1 MEYILGSKPEGC
13 IFCDFATAKPE
24 AYRAKLVLLVGPHA
38 LVCLNRFPFSSSH
51 LLVAPRRHVA
61 EPGDLPLDEYDSTMR
76 LVRLVAT
83 RLKQATHADGLNIG
97 INVGRPAGAGIADHM
112 HVHVVPRWIGDS
124 NFMPVIADT
133 RVMPEYL
140 SESFDR
146 LRASFADLEG
156 EHPVD

>member
-1 MEYILGSKPEGC
+1 
-13 IFCDFATAKPE
+13 
-24 AYRAKLVLLVGPHA
+24 
-38 LVCLNRFPFSSSH
+38 
-51 LLVAPRRHVA
+51 VA